1 MKAAFSKR
9 LGELERSTAGRAII
23 SGLSHFYD
31 LIGVTS
37 KVGGG
42 RALLDRLDAGAGTE
56 HDRAAVAAAPGG
68 VNAIR
73 AQEDGLDRFYRG
85 RS

>member
-1 MKAAFSKR
+1 MRTALSKR
-9 LGELERSTAGRAII
+9 LSELERSTAGRAII

-42 RALLDRLDAGAGTE
+42 RALLDRLDAGADTE
-56 HDRAAVAAAPGG
+56 DDRAAVAAATGG
-68 VNAIR
+68 VRMIR
-73 AQEDGLDRFYRG
+73 AQEDGLDRFYGG